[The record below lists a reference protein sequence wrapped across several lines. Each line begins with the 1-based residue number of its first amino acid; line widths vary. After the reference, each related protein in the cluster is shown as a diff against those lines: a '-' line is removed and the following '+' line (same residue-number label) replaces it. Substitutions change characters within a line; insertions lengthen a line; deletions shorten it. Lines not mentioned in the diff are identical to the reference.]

1 MESAEREVVESVL
14 GAYREGM
21 FPMAESADAAAVG
34 SPIEW
39 YRPDPRAVLPIRP
52 ELLGLDRGVHIPRR
66 LMRTVRSGRF
76 RVTTDVAFEA
86 VVRGCALP
94 RKETESSTSETWID
108 DRIFGA
114 FCVLRQAGY
123 AHSIETWRETDAGEF
138 ALVGGVYGLAVG
150 GVFCGESMFSLPEQ
164 GGTDASKVALVH
176 LIEHCSRLGFSV
188 IDTQFINPHI
198 EQFGVT
204 EVPLDRYLGLL
215 ESVRDEKIVW
225 SDLPRG

>member
-1 MESAEREVVESVL
+1 VATVL
-14 GAYREGM
+14 EAYRAGA
-21 FPMAESADAAAVG
+21 FPMAEGKDAAQRG
-34 SPIEW
+34 SPIGW
-39 YRPDPRAVLPIRP
+39 YRPDPRAILPICP
-52 ELLGLDRGVHIPRR
+52 ELLGLSEGVHIPRR

-76 RVTTDVAFEA
+76 RVTTDVAFED

-94 RKETESSTSETWID
+94 RKETESSSSETWID

-114 FCVLRQAGY
+114 FCVLHQAGH
-123 AHSIETWRETDAGEF
+123 AHSIETWREDEAGELV
-138 ALVGGVYGLAVG
+138 LVGGVYGLAVG

-176 LIEHCSRLGFSV
+176 LIGHCTRLGFSV

-225 SDLPRG
+225 SDLLSG